1 MRERQMI
8 IMGAGLGGL
17 ATGCYGQMNG
27 YRTQIF
33 EMHSLPGGLCTS
45 WRRNGYTFDG
55 CIHHLA
61 GCQMD
66 HKLYRVWE
74 ELGAMPRPVLYSQE
88 LVQAEDAAGNR
99 LTVYTDLDRLAQHM
113 KELAPEDARVI
124 DELVHAARRLHRF
137 DPLDLAVATP
147 WEMVK
152 ALPVL
157 VPGLKWMKETMADA
171 ALRFQHPFLRRA
183 FPALQYDSPANPV
196 ATFLNLLAQCETRNF
211 GWPKGGSLAFA
222 QDIARRYL
230 ALGGQI
236 HYKARVERILVEED
250 RAVGVR
256 LADGSEHRADVVV
269 SNGYGPATVMNL
281 LQGRYADERLRA
293 LYAAP
298 VDEIGMG
305 VLVSLGVAR
314 DLSQE
319 PRAMV
324 LLLDQPVTAGG
335 RTYDRLYLELFGLD
349 PSMAPPGKGTLK
361 VELATSYSYWQGLH
375 RDRERYNAE
384 KQQLAETVVEQL
396 EPRFPGLKGQI
407 EVVDV
412 ATPMTTERYTGN
424 AQPVQGGL
432 NIHVLDMLTGKSHV
446 RMLPGLAGFYMVGQ
460 SAGLPGLPAVAGMGR
475 GLIQHLCRQDGK
487 RFVVQDPYQRRSECR
502 TTCGVS

>member
-1 MRERQMI
+1 
-8 IMGAGLGGL
+8 
-17 ATGCYGQMNG
+17 MNG
-27 YRTQIF
+27 YSTQIF

-45 WRRNGYTFDG
+45 WKRKGYTFDG

-66 HKLYRVWE
+66 HKLYHVWE

-113 KELAPEDARVI
+113 QELAPEDAMTI
-124 DELVHAARRLHRF
+124 DELVHAAKRLRRF

-152 ALPVL
+152 ALPAL
-157 VPGLKWMKETMADA
+157 LSGLRWLNETMADA

-183 FPALQYDSPANPV
+183 FPALQYDSPTNPV

-222 QDIARRYL
+222 QDIAHRYL

-236 HYKARVERILVEED
+236 HYKARVEKILVEED

-256 LADGSEHRADVVV
+256 LDDGNEHRADVVV
-269 SNGYGPATVMNL
+269 SNGYGPATLLGL
-281 LQGRYADERLRA
+281 LQDRYTHDRLRA

-298 VDEIGMG
+298 VDEISMG
-305 VLVSLGVAR
+305 VQVCLGVAR

-324 LLLDQPVTAGG
+324 LLLDQPVAAGG
-335 RTYDRLYLELFGLD
+335 RSYDRLYLELFGLD
-349 PSMAPPGKGTLK
+349 PSMAPPGKGVLK
-361 VELATSYSYWQGLH
+361 VELATSYRYWRELYH
-375 RDRERYNAE
+375 DRERYDAE
-384 KQQLAETVVEQL
+384 KQQLAGVIIDQL

-412 ATPMTTERYTGN
+412 ATPVTTERYTGN
-424 AQPVQGGL
+424 AQGFKGGL
-432 NIHVLDMLTGKSHV
+432 GIHLLEMLTGRSHV
-446 RMLPGLAGFYMVGQ
+446 RTLSGLAGFYMVGQ
-460 SAGLPGLPAVAGMGR
+460 SAGLPGLPAVVGMGR
-475 GLIQHLCRQDGK
+475 GLIRYLCRQDGR
-487 RFVVQDPYQRRSECR
+487 RFAAHKP
-502 TTCGVS
+502 